1 MDCPKCNSNMSE
13 MKIETL
19 HGQVVIDQCDG
30 CQGLWFDHGEAEQLK
45 KDWMADYAD
54 SGDPSVGKTYN
65 TVRDIPCPRCA
76 KPMTKKND
84 SKQSHLEFEACEEH
98 GVFMDAGEFTDWK
111 NETLL
116 DVFRVLVAS
125 IKRR

>member
-1 MDCPKCNSNMSE
+1 
-13 MKIETL
+13 
-19 HGQVVIDQCDG
+19 
-30 CQGLWFDHGEAEQLK
+30 
-45 KDWMADYAD
+45 
-54 SGDPSVGKTYN
+54 
-65 TVRDIPCPRCA
+65 
-76 KPMTKKND
+76 MTKKND

-111 NETLL
+111 HETLL

>member
-13 MKIETL
+13 LKIEIL
-19 HGQVVIDQCDG
+19 HGQVVIDRCDG
-30 CQGLWFDHGEAEQLK
+30 CQGLWFDNGEAEQLK
-45 KDWMADYAD
+45 KDWMADFAD
-54 SGDPSVGKTYN
+54 SGDPTVGKTYN
-65 TVRDIPCPRCA
+65 TVRDILCPRCG
-76 KPMTKKND
+76 KPMLKKND

-111 NETLL
+111 HETLL
-116 DVFRVLVAS
+116 DVFRVIVAS

>member
-19 HGQVVIDQCDG
+19 HGQVVIDRCDG
-30 CQGLWFDHGEAEQLK
+30 CHGLWFDNGEAEELK
-45 KDWMADYAD
+45 KDWMADFAD
-54 SGDPSVGKTYN
+54 SGDPAVGKSYN
-65 TVRDIPCPRCA
+65 TVRDILCPRCS
-76 KPMTKKND
+76 KPMVKKND

-111 NETLL
+111 HETLL
-116 DVFRVLVAS
+116 DVFRDIVAS
-125 IKRR
+125 VSSR